1 VALTAEAVAPAA
13 RAAAVRTD
21 TCIAAAEDSAEAE
34 RIDTAERAVAAVV
47 ESQVAAEEPPAVR
60 SAAAADSPAQ
70 VGQAVDWVAVGSL
83 ERSAAAPVQFALE
96 RRSERRQ
103 SRLRPSTVRL
113 TSEHPSSLTIP
124 PVREGF
130 KQARE
135 LPAMPVPA
143 EDETTCNTW
152 RNTRVP
158 LLRRAHTMHTS
169 ICQQRTGRVEVDR
182 IRAVPLRKCSA
193 RGHA

>member
-1 VALTAEAVAPAA
+1 MAAVASAALVAAAA
-13 RAAAVRTD
+13 RID
-21 TCIAAAEDSAEAE
+21 TCIAAAGDSAAAE
-34 RIDTAERAVAAVV
+34 RIGTAATAVAAVA
-47 ESQVAAEEPPAVR
+47 ESQVALEEPQAAQ
-60 SAAAADSPAQ
+60 SAAAVESPARAAQ
-70 VGQAVDWVAVGSL
+70 PADRVAVGSL
-83 ERSAAAPVQFALE
+83 EHFAAAPVQFALE

-103 SRLRPSTVRL
+103 LWRRASTVQL
-113 TSEHPSSLTIP
+113 TSEHPSSFTIP